1 MLLNKKFFDKDTVKV
16 AKALLGK
23 IIRYKNCSGMIV
35 ETEAYK
41 GFPDKASHAAKRTK
55 RSAIMFDTYGTFY
68 IYFVYGNYFCM
79 NITTE
84 KAKPGAVLI
93 RALEPL
99 NGIKT
104 MAKRRGIKT
113 KRTDNKALLTL
124 TNGPGKL
131 CRAFAITKKL
141 NNTKINDKI
150 KIIDNKKKFDIVQ
163 TTRIGIEKAKHLPWR
178 FYIKDNKFVSKK

>member
-1 MLLNKKFFDKDTVKV
+1 MQINKRLFDNDTVKV

-23 IIRYKNCSGMIV
+23 IIKYKNCSGIIV

-41 GFPDKASHAAKRTK
+41 GFPDKASHAAKRTP

-99 NGIKT
+99 KGIKT
-104 MAKRRGIKT
+104 MKKRRHTSDIY
-113 KRTDNKALLTL
+113 NL

-141 NNTKINDKI
+141 NNTEINDKI
-150 KIIDNKKKFDIVQ
+150 KIIDNKKKFKIVQ
-163 TTRIGIEKAKHLPWR
+163 TTRIGIEKAKRLPWR
-178 FYIKDNKFVSKK
+178 FYIKDNKFVSKR